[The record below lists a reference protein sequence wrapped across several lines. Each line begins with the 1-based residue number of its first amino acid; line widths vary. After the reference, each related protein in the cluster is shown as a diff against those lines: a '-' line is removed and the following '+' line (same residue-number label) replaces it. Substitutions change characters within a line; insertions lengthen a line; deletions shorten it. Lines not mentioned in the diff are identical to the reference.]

1 MDYVSHSQTA
11 PAVPFLVFFR
21 LELEWNFDDELD
33 LTDFQ
38 ILSLRHLSHV
48 ELDGTARSTDWFQA
62 IASTGW
68 SMETP
73 KFSSFRGSEAG
84 DELPLVL
91 ESKPTLRTVRGV
103 DDVTSH
109 KLIGTKGLFDLG
121 GVSFPVSSQCRA
133 SGSSDGQPDWRRV
146 GAAESGKFQRS
157 PSTHTHSRDRRRTDP
172 FPTIKRITIYQCKS
186 HRKLR

>member
-11 PAVPFLVFFR
+11 PAIPFLVFFR

-38 ILSLRHLSHV
+38 ILSLRHLSHI
-48 ELDGTARSTDWFQA
+48 ELDGTARSTDWFRA

-68 SMETP
+68 SMETL

-91 ESKPTLRTVRGV
+91 ESIPTLRTVRGV

-109 KLIGTKGLFDLG
+109 KLIGTKGLFDLLLILEAFH
-121 GVSFPVSSQCRA
+121 FPFPPNA
-133 SGSSDGQPDWRRV
+133 GPLDRRMANRT
-146 GAAESGKFQRS
+146 GDELEQRRAES
-157 PSTHTHSRDRRRTDP
+157 
-172 FPTIKRITIYQCKS
+172 
-186 HRKLR
+186 